1 MSKITNNITL
11 TIKVLFIMKVRILT
25 VGNKMPSWVQSGFD
39 EYHKRIQ
46 PMLSTE
52 IVELAAAKRAKNPS
66 DANLAQYREQEGQA
80 LLTTHNSGGRE
91 QLWVLDVKGKML
103 STEGLAAKLAEA
115 MQQGDDVALVIGGA
129 DGVSQEVLAKA
140 DMKWSLSALT
150 LPHPLVR
157 VVLMEQLYRAMSINH
172 NHPYHRGN

>member
-1 MSKITNNITL
+1 
-11 TIKVLFIMKVRILT
+11 MKVRLLT
-25 VGNKMPSWVQSGFD
+25 VGNKMPSWIQSGFD
-39 EYHKRIQ
+39 EYYKRIQ

-52 IVELAAAKRAKNPS
+52 IIELAAAKRAKNPS
-66 DANLAQYREQEGQA
+66 EANLAQYREQEGQA
-80 LLTTHNSGGRE
+80 ILGTHASTGRE

-103 STEGLAAKLAEA
+103 STENLAEKLAEA
-115 MQQGDDVALVIGGA
+115 MQQGNDIALVIGGA
-129 DGVSQEVLAKA
+129 DGVSKEVLDSA

-157 VVLMEQLYRAMSINH
+157 VVLMEQLYRAMSINN

>member
-1 MSKITNNITL
+1 
-11 TIKVLFIMKVRILT
+11 MKVRILT
-25 VGNKMPSWVQSGFD
+25 VGNKMPNWVQSGFD

-52 IVELAAAKRAKNPS
+52 IIELSAAKRAKNPS
-66 DANLAQYREQEGQA
+66 DANLSQYREQEGQA
-80 LLTTHNSGGRE
+80 ILAAHTTAGRE

-103 STEGLAAKLAEA
+103 STEGLADKLADA
-115 MQQGDDVALVIGGA
+115 MQQGDDIALVIGGA
-129 DGVSQEVLAKA
+129 DGVSQEVLAQA
-140 DMKWSLSALT
+140 DVKWSLSALT

>member
-1 MSKITNNITL
+1 M
-11 TIKVLFIMKVRILT
+11 IKVVVIMKVRILT
-25 VGNKMPSWVQSGFD
+25 VGNKMPKWVQTGFD
-39 EYHKRIQ
+39 EYFKRIQ

-52 IVELAAAKRAKNPS
+52 IVEIAAAKRAKNPS

-80 LLTTHNSGGRE
+80 ILAAHAAGGRE

-103 STEGLAAKLAEA
+103 STEQLADKLAGG
-115 MQQGDDVALVIGGA
+115 MQQGDDIALVIGGA
-129 DGVSQEVLAKA
+129 DGVSPEVLAQA
-140 DMKWSLSALT
+140 DVKWSLSALT

>member
-1 MSKITNNITL
+1 MKI
-11 TIKVLFIMKVRILT
+11 RILT
-25 VGNKMPSWVQSGFD
+25 VGQKMPTWIQTGFD
-39 EYHKRIQ
+39 DYFKRIQ
-46 PMLSTE
+46 PMLTTK
-52 IVELAAAKRAKNPS
+52 IIELSAAKRAKNPS
-66 DANLAQYREQEGQA
+66 DANLAQYREQEGQDI
-80 LLTTHNSGGRE
+80 LSTHASADRE
-91 QLWVLDVKGKML
+91 QLWVLDVKGKMI
-103 STEGLAAKLAEA
+103 STEELAQKLAAA

-129 DGVSQEVLAKA
+129 DGVSPEVLAKA

>member
-1 MSKITNNITL
+1 MKI
-11 TIKVLFIMKVRILT
+11 RILT
-25 VGNKMPSWVQSGFD
+25 VGNKMPKWVQTGFD

-52 IVELAAAKRAKNPS
+52 IVEIAAAKRAKNPS

-80 LLTTHNSGGRE
+80 ILAAHATAGRE

-103 STEGLAAKLAEA
+103 STEGLAEKLADG
-115 MQQGDDVALVIGGA
+115 MQQGDDIALVIGGA
-129 DGVSQEVLAKA
+129 DGVSPEVLAKA
-140 DMKWSLSALT
+140 DVKWSLSALT

-157 VVLMEQLYRAMSINH
+157 VVLMEQLYRAMSVNN

>member
-1 MSKITNNITL
+1 MKI
-11 TIKVLFIMKVRILT
+11 RILT
-25 VGNKMPSWVQSGFD
+25 VGQKMPTWIQTGFD
-39 EYHKRIQ
+39 DYFKRIQ
-46 PMLSTE
+46 PMLTTK
-52 IVELAAAKRAKNPS
+52 IIELSAAKRAKNPS
-66 DANLAQYREQEGQA
+66 DANLAQYREQEGQDI
-80 LLTTHNSGGRE
+80 LSTHANAARE
-91 QLWVLDVKGKML
+91 QLWVLDVKGKMI
-103 STEGLAAKLAEA
+103 STEELAQKLAAA

-129 DGVSQEVLAKA
+129 DGVSPEVLAKA

>member
-1 MSKITNNITL
+1 
-11 TIKVLFIMKVRILT
+11 MKVRILT
-25 VGNKMPSWVQSGFD
+25 VGNKMPNWIQSGFD

-66 DANLAQYREQEGQA
+66 DANLAQYREQEGQTI
-80 LLTTHNSGGRE
+80 LTTHAVATRE

-103 STEGLAAKLAEA
+103 STEGLADKLADA
-115 MQQGDDVALVIGGA
+115 MQQGNDIALVIGGV
-129 DGVSQEVLAKA
+129 DGVSPEVLAQA

-157 VVLMEQLYRAMSINH
+157 VLLMEQLYRAMSINH